1 MKKLLVCLFLV
12 IIGSTSIAQDLT
24 IKGNVVDTVNKLP
37 LADAVV
43 MAVRLS
49 DSVLLEFQ
57 RTDVKGEFLFSN
69 LPVTSI

>member
-1 MKKLLVCLFLV
+1 MKQLLVCLFLV

-49 DSVLLEFQ
+49 DSVLLDF
-57 RTDVKGEFLFSN
+57 
-69 LPVTSI
+69 